1 MKKTL
6 TLALEDKDLFDLIRI
21 LTDDDAPA
29 ALDFLKRHLARK
41 ARAALD
47 TG

>member
-1 MKKTL
+1 MKKTI
-6 TLALEDKDLFDLIRI
+6 TLALEDQDLFDLIRI
-21 LTDDDAPA
+21 LADEDAPA
-29 ALDFLKRHLARK
+29 ALDFLKQHLARK